1 MTKTVLLVE
10 DNPSDEKLTVRA
22 LKQGDVPHQVVV
34 AKDGADALDYLF
46 RTGAHAGRADGPPP
60 TLVLLDLKLPRV
72 GGLEVLRRIRAD
84 ARTKLLPVVV
94 LTASREESDLAECFA
109 LGANA
114 YVRKPVDYGEF
125 VEAARTL
132 GLFWLLYNESP
143 PPATP
148 AT

>member
-22 LKQGDVPHQVVV
+22 LKQGDVPHQIVV
-34 AKDGADALDYLF
+34 ARDGADALDWLF
-46 RTGAHAGRADGPPP
+46 RAGAHAARPDVPP
-60 TLVLLDLKLPRV
+60 TLVLLDLKLPRIN
-72 GGLEVLRRIRAD
+72 GLEVLRRIRSD
-84 ARTKLLPVVV
+84 ARTRLLPVVV
-94 LTASREESDLAECFA
+94 LTASREEADLAECFS

-125 VEAARTL
+125 VDAARTL

-143 PPATP
+143 PHGAG
-148 AT
+148 AS